1 MMMTAMINMLVM
13 ALMWILMAMMI
24 IIIIGGDSVDVAAGI
39 DADADVDGGEW
50 GFPSESTEIKTL

>member
-24 IIIIGGDSVDVAAGI
+24 IIIIGGDSVDVAAGV

-50 GFPSESTEIKTL
+50 R